1 MNGLIYVLT
10 YRNKQGNTIVF
21 TVHVSTKGDITVQNT
36 VQKLAN
42 GSTTGTTT
50 PSTSTST
57 TTTTTSPSTSS
68 PTITIVP
75 STPVIAGGV
84 QTLSK

>member
-1 MNGLIYVLT
+1 MNGDIFVLT
-10 YRNKQGNTIVF
+10 YRNKQGSTIVF

-42 GSTTGTTT
+42 GTTTTGT
-50 PSTSTST
+50 SSTST
-57 TTTTTSPSTSS
+57 TTTPSTTSTSS

-75 STPVIAGGV
+75 STPIIAGGV
-84 QTLSK
+84 QTLTK